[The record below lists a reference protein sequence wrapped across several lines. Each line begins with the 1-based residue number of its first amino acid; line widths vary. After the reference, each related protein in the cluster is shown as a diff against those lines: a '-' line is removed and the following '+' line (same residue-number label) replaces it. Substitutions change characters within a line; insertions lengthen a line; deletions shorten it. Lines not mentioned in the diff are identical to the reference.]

1 MWLQQFIQ
9 QLINGLS
16 VGSIYALI
24 AVGYTMVYGVL
35 QLINFAHGDVF
46 MVGAMVSLYAATGR
60 VPPTLPLWLHGLIL
74 AALAVAA
81 LVYWLLGRTSRQIIR
96 TLLPLAAMYV
106 TALPLLWLSAL
117 VSRHLRL
124 PSWSAAVFVLVFAV
138 VVCATIGYL
147 IERLAY
153 RPLRDKP
160 RINSLI
166 TAIGISLLLEYGGQQ
181 QSVFGPT
188 PQPFPAEIIPG
199 LTSPLLSANG
209 VVINRIDALVL
220 VVTLIIMFGLT
231 YIVLRT
237 RTGLALRAVS
247 FRFDTAALMGVNI
260 DRIVSFTFVLGSG
273 LAAVAGLLYAVKYPS
288 VNPLMGL
295 LPGIKAFIAAVFG
308 GIGNIA
314 GAVIGGLVLGMVEVL
329 VVGYLPGGSQY
340 RDGVAFVI
348 LICILLV
355 KPSGLLG
362 KHVIEKV

>member
-60 VPPTLPLWLHGLIL
+60 VPPTLPMWLHLLIL
-74 AALAVAA
+74 ASFVIAA
-81 LVYWLLGRTSRQIIR
+81 LVYRLLGQPWARTVQ
-96 TLLPLAAMYV
+96 TLIPLAAIYLISV
-106 TALPLLWLSAL
+106 PLLWLSAV
-117 VSRHLRL
+117 VSHHLSL
-124 PSWSAAVFVLVFAV
+124 PSWSAAAFVLLFSVA
-138 VVCATIGYL
+138 VCATIGYL

-166 TAIGISLLLEYGGQQ
+166 TAIGISLFLEFGGQHK
-181 QSVFGPT
+181 SVFGPT
-188 PQPFPAEIIPG
+188 PQPFPADILPG
-199 LTSPLLSANG
+199 LTSQLASVGG

-220 VVTLIIMFGLT
+220 LVTVALMLGLT
-231 YIVLRT
+231 YVVMRT

-260 DRIVSFTFVLGSG
+260 DRIVSFTFVLGSS

-295 LPGIKAFIAAVFG
+295 LPGIKAFVAAVFG

-314 GAVIGGLVLGMVEVL
+314 GAVIGALVLGMVEVL

-348 LICILLV
+348 LIGILLV

-362 KHVIEKV
+362 KHVVEKV